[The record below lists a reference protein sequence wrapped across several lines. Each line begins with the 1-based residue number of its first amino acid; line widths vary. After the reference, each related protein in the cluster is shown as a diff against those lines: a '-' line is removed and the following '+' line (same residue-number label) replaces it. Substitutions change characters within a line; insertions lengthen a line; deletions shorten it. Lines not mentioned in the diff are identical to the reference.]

1 MSRFYQKY
9 LNGLPNKDGEA
20 VDAKQVDPTS
30 MVSSSSNTATAGKSE
45 SAPQRRAQI
54 VNKSD
59 NFNPNATHNLQ
70 TFAKPDASKA
80 FLRNALGYHYL
91 FAELD
96 GNDMSRIVDC
106 MRPTFASEGESIIR
120 EGDLGDLFY
129 CLESGTADASVTGVG
144 SVMTYTSGG
153 CFGELALIYNSP
165 RAASV
170 TATTECKLWALD
182 LKTFRTILSSTSS
195 SQLVRRCGFL
205 KKCNFLDPLNNEQIG
220 KLASAFDSVSFED
233 GAQIVRQGDVA
244 DSFYIIEE
252 GSVKCTQ
259 IKGTGREV
267 DLMKLNSGDYFGE
280 MALMLHDK
288 RHANCTAVGKVKCF
302 VLSREKFDLLLGPVQ
317 EMLARKMRIRIL
329 QSVPIL
335 SRLSENKLIK
345 LAGVMRVQAFSD
357 GAYIIKQG
365 EEGSR
370 FYIINEGEVRATRT
384 SADSKEKE
392 LIRLYA
398 HDFFGEHAL
407 ITNDVRTANIIAV
420 GNVECL
426 VLERSSFQ
434 TLLTDVQDDLVD
446 AMTRRDES
454 NAADDGDEDGAT
466 APVTNFEYGELQ
478 VMRTIGTGTFGRVK
492 MVKHAPSGQV
502 CALKCMNKA
511 DVLESHQEKNI
522 MTEKNL
528 LFECSSSIFILQLLQ
543 TFNQPN
549 QIMMLMEFIQ
559 GGELW
564 SYIYEKTDTVK
575 RNKMGGFEMSAVKFY
590 AASVIQGFKHMHRK
604 NIAYRDL
611 KPENILIDSKGYVK
625 IIDFGFAK
633 KIPSVAADGTRIDK
647 TYTLCG
653 TPEYLAPE
661 IVMSKGYDKGVDYW
675 AFGCLV
681 YELWLG
687 RTPFQA
693 DYTTKI
699 FQNIVASDKNLSFPA
714 GMDPS
719 HVAICKKLLT
729 SNPAFRLGSLSGGI
743 DDIINDPFF
752 SGYDWERLYA
762 GTLRSPYSPP
772 VKDAMDTSNFDEYDE
787 EASPSIYTGSQ
798 SIFENF

>member
-1 MSRFYQKY
+1 M
-9 LNGLPNKDGEA
+9 
-20 VDAKQVDPTS
+20 
-30 MVSSSSNTATAGKSE
+30 
-45 SAPQRRAQI
+45 
-54 VNKSD
+54 
-59 NFNPNATHNLQ
+59 Q
-70 TFAKPDASKA
+70 TYAKPDASKT
-80 FLRNALGYHYL
+80 FIRNALTEHYL
-91 FAELD
+91 FAELAD
-96 GNDMSRIVDC
+96 EDMTRIVDC
-106 MRPTFASEGESIIR
+106 MRPTFGSEGETIIT

-129 CLESGTADASVTGVG
+129 CLESGSADASVKGVG
-144 SVMTYTSGG
+144 NVMTYTSGG

-165 RAASV
+165 RAATV
-170 TATTECKLWALD
+170 VATTECKLWALD
-182 LKTFRTILSSTSS
+182 LKTFRSILASTSS
-195 SQLVRRCGFL
+195 SQMVRRCGFL
-205 KKCNFLDPLNNEQIG
+205 KKCTFLDSLNNEQVG
-220 KLASAFDSVSFED
+220 KLASAFESLTFDA
-233 GAQIVRQGDVA
+233 GATIVRQGDIA

-252 GSVKCTQ
+252 GTVKCTQ

-267 DLMKLNSGDYFGE
+267 DLLNLQTGDYFGE

-335 SRLSENKLIK
+335 SRLTENKLIK
-345 LAGVMRVQAFSD
+345 LAGVMRVQAFTD

-370 FYIINEGEVRATRT
+370 FYIINEGEVRATR
-384 SADSKEKE
+384 KEGDGKDVE
-392 LIRLYA
+392 KIRLYA

-446 AMTRRDES
+446 AMTKRDDA
-454 NAADDGDEDGAT
+454 NAAGAVVEEIAGAKT
-466 APVTNFEYGELQ
+466 AYLWEELQ

-492 MVKHAPSGQV
+492 MVKHTPSGQV

-528 LFECSSSIFILQLLQ
+528 LFECANSVFILQLLQ
-543 TFNQPN
+543 TFNSPN

-564 SYIYEKTDTVK
+564 TYIYEKTDTVK
-575 RNKMGGFEMSAVKFY
+575 RNKLGGFEMSAVKFY
-590 AASVIQGFKHMHRK
+590 SASVIQGFKHMHNK

-611 KPENILIDSKGYVK
+611 KPENILIDHLGYVK

-633 KIPSVAADGTRIDK
+633 KIPSIGDDGVQHNK

-675 AFGCLV
+675 ALGCLV
-681 YELWLG
+681 YELFLG
-687 RTPFQA
+687 KTPFQA

-699 FQNIVASDKNLSFPA
+699 FQNIVASDKNLNFPA
-714 GMDPS
+714 GMDPA
-719 HVAICKKLLT
+719 HVALCKKLLC
-729 SNPAFRLGSLSGGI
+729 SNPAFRLGSLSGGVE
-743 DDIINDPFF
+743 DIISDPFF
-752 SGYDWERLYA
+752 NGFDWTALMDV
-762 GTLRSPYSPP
+762 TMKSPYSPP
-772 VKDAMDTSNFDEYDE
+772 VKDSSDTSNFDEYEE
-787 EASPSIYTGSQ
+787 EASPSIYSGSQ
-798 SIFENF
+798 AIFEQF

>member
-9 LNGLPNKDGEA
+9 LNGLSNKNAGGTSE
-20 VDAKQVDPTS
+20 KIDPTS
-30 MVSSSSNTATAGKSE
+30 MSLSTTSGADKSAAGKE
-45 SAPQRRAQI
+45 ASAPQRRVQI

-59 NFNPNATHNLQ
+59 NFNPGATLQ

-80 FLRNALGYHYL
+80 FIRNALREHYL
-91 FAELD
+91 FAELAD
-96 GNDMSRIVDC
+96 EDMSRIVEC
-106 MRPTFASEGESIIR
+106 MRPTFGSEGETIIK

-129 CLESGTADASVTGVG
+129 CLESGTADASVSGVG
-144 SVMTYTSGG
+144 NVMTYTSGG

-165 RAASV
+165 RAATV
-170 TATTECKLWALD
+170 VATTECKLWALD
-182 LKTFRTILSSTSS
+182 LKTFRSILASTSS
-195 SQLVRRCGFL
+195 SQMVRRCGFL
-205 KKCNFLDPLNNEQIG
+205 KKCTFLDSLNNEQVG
-220 KLASAFDSVSFED
+220 KLASAFESLAFDD
-233 GAQIVRQGDVA
+233 GATIVRQGDVA

-252 GSVKCTQ
+252 GTVKCTQ
-259 IKGTGREV
+259 VKGTGREV
-267 DLMKLNSGDYFGE
+267 DLLNLQAGDYFGE

-288 RHANCTAVGKVKCF
+288 RHANCTAIGKVKCF

-335 SRLSENKLIK
+335 SRLTENKLIK
-345 LAGVMRVQAFSD
+345 LAGVMRVQAFTD

-370 FYIINEGEVRATRT
+370 FYIINEGEVRATR
-384 SADSKEKE
+384 KEGDKDVE
-392 LIRLYA
+392 KIRLYA

-446 AMTRRDES
+446 AMTKRDES
-454 NAADDGDEDGAT
+454 NAAGA
-466 APVTNFEYGELQ
+466 AVEEIAGAKTNYLWDELQ

-492 MVKHAPSGQV
+492 MVKHTPSGQV

-528 LFECSSSIFILQLLQ
+528 LFECANSVFILQLLQ
-543 TFNQPN
+543 TFNSPN

-564 SYIYEKTDTVK
+564 TYIYEKTDTVK
-575 RNKMGGFEMSAVKFY
+575 RNKLGGFEMSAVKFY
-590 AASVIQGFKHMHRK
+590 SASVIQGFKHMHNK
-604 NIAYRDL
+604 SIAYRDL
-611 KPENILIDSKGYVK
+611 KPENILIDHLGYVK

-633 KIPSVAADGTRIDK
+633 KIPSVGADGVQHDK

-675 AFGCLV
+675 ALGCLV
-681 YELWLG
+681 YELFLG

-699 FQNIVASDKNLSFPA
+699 FQNIVASEKNLNFPA
-714 GMDPS
+714 GMDPA
-719 HVAICKKLLT
+719 HVSLCKKLLCA
-729 SNPAFRLGSLSGGI
+729 NPAFRLGSLSGGVE
-743 DDIINDPFF
+743 DIINDPFF
-752 SGYDWERLYA
+752 SDFDWAALMDVKMK
-762 GTLRSPYSPP
+762 SPYSPP
-772 VKDAMDTSNFDEYDE
+772 VKDASDTSNFDEYE
-787 EASPSIYTGSQ
+787 EETSPSIYTGSQ
-798 SIFENF
+798 AIFEQF

>member
-1 MSRFYQKY
+1 M
-9 LNGLPNKDGEA
+9 
-20 VDAKQVDPTS
+20 T
-30 MVSSSSNTATAGKSE
+30 
-45 SAPQRRAQI
+45 
-54 VNKSD
+54 
-59 NFNPNATHNLQ
+59 
-70 TFAKPDASKA
+70 
-80 FLRNALGYHYL
+80 
-91 FAELD
+91 
-96 GNDMSRIVDC
+96 RIVDC
-106 MRPTFASEGESIIR
+106 MRPTFCSEGETIIR

-129 CLESGTADASVTGVG
+129 CIESGTADASINNVG
-144 SVMTYTSGG
+144 NVMTYTSGA

-170 TATTECKLWALD
+170 VATTECKLWALD
-182 LKTFRTILSSTSS
+182 LKTFRSILASTSS
-195 SQLVRRCGFL
+195 SQMVRRCGFL
-205 KKCNFLDPLNNEQIG
+205 KKCTFLDPLNNEQIG
-220 KLASAFDSVSFED
+220 KLASAFDTVTFED
-233 GAQIVRQGDVA
+233 GAVIVRQGDVA
-244 DSFYIIEE
+244 DAFFIIEE
-252 GSVKCTQ
+252 GNVKCTQ
-259 IKGTGREV
+259 IKGSGREV
-267 DLMKLNSGDYFGE
+267 DLMKLQSGDYFGE
-280 MALMLHDK
+280 MALMLNDK
-288 RHANCTAVGKVKCF
+288 RHANCIAQGKVKCF
-302 VLSREKFDLLLGPVQ
+302 TLTREKFDLLLGPVQ

-335 SRLSENKLIK
+335 SRLSEAKLIK

-357 GAYIIKQG
+357 GAYIIKHG

-370 FYIINEGEVRATRT
+370 FYIINEGEVRATRPQPDG
-384 SADSKEKE
+384 SQKE
-392 LIRLYA
+392 LIRLHA

-407 ITNDVRTANIIAV
+407 ITNDVRTASIIAV

-446 AMTRRDES
+446 AMTKRDES
-454 NAADDGDEDGAT
+454 NAQDGNDEDEGT
-466 APVTNFEYGELQ
+466 SGPITNMAYEDMQ
-478 VMRTIGTGTFGRVK
+478 IMRTIGTGTFGRVK
-492 MVKHAPSGQV
+492 MVKCTSGQV

-528 LFECSSSIFILQLLQ
+528 LFECSASIFILQLLQ
-543 TFNQPN
+543 TFNQSN

-564 SYIYEKTDTVK
+564 SYIYEKLDTVK
-575 RNKMGGFEMSAVKFY
+575 RNKMGGFDMPAVKFY
-590 AASVIQGFKHMHRK
+590 AASVILGFKHMHGK

-611 KPENILIDSKGYVK
+611 KPENILIDSNGYVK

-633 KIPSVAADGTRIDK
+633 KIPGVGPDGVHHDK

-675 AFGCLV
+675 AYGCLV

-699 FQNIVASDKNLSFPA
+699 FQNIVASDKNLAFPA
-714 GMDPS
+714 GMDPA
-719 HVAICKKLLT
+719 HVALCKKLLT
-729 SNPAFRLGSLSGGI
+729 ANPAFRLGSLSGGI
-743 DDIINDPFF
+743 NDIINDPFF
-752 SGYDWERLYA
+752 AGYDWEALKS
-762 GTLRSPYSPP
+762 GKMKSPYSPP
-772 VKDAMDTSNFDEYDE
+772 VKDAMDTSNFDEYE
-787 EASPSIYTGSQ
+787 EETNPSIYTGAQ
-798 SIFENF
+798 SIFEGF

>member
-1 MSRFYQKY
+1 
-9 LNGLPNKDGEA
+9 
-20 VDAKQVDPTS
+20 V
-30 MVSSSSNTATAGKSE
+30 
-45 SAPQRRAQI
+45 QI

-59 NFNPNATHNLQ
+59 NFNPNAGVDSLQ
-70 TFAKPDASKA
+70 TFAKPEASKA
-80 FLRNALGYHYL
+80 FLRNALSDHYL
-91 FAELD
+91 FTELS
-96 GNDMSRIVDC
+96 NVDMIRIVDC
-106 MRPTFASEGESIIR
+106 MRPTFASEGETIIT

-129 CLESGTADASVTGVG
+129 CLESGTADASVNGVG
-144 SVMTYTSGG
+144 NVMTYTSGG

-165 RAASV
+165 RAATV
-170 TATTECKLWALD
+170 TSSTECKLWALD
-182 LKTFRTILSSTSS
+182 LKTFRSILASTSS
-195 SQLVRRCGFL
+195 SQMVRRCGFL
-205 KKCNFLDPLNNEQIG
+205 KKCTFLDPLNNEQIG
-220 KLASAFDSVSFED
+220 KLAGAFDTVEYED
-233 GAQIVRQGDVA
+233 GAMIVRQGDVA
-244 DSFYIIEE
+244 DSFFIIEE
-252 GSVKCTQ
+252 GTVKCSQ
-259 IKGTGREV
+259 VKGTGREV
-267 DLMKLNSGDYFGE
+267 DLMRLQAGDYFGE

-288 RHANCTAVGKVKCF
+288 RHAHCTAVGKVKCF
-302 VLSREKFDLLLGPVQ
+302 QLSREKFDLLLGPVQ

-335 SRLSENKLIK
+335 SRLSENKLVK

-357 GAYIIKQG
+357 GAYVIKQG

-370 FYIINEGEVRATRT
+370 FYIINEGEVRATRLG
-384 SADSKEKE
+384 SDGKEKE

-446 AMTRRDES
+446 AMTKRDEV
-454 NAADDGDEDGAT
+454 NAQDDGDEDDGT
-466 APVTNFEYGELQ
+466 SGPITNYSFDELQ

-492 MVKHAPSGQV
+492 MVKHPNGEV

-528 LFECSSSIFILQLLQ
+528 LFECSASVFVLKLLQ
-543 TFNQPN
+543 TFNSPN

-564 SYIYEKTDTVK
+564 TYIYEKLDTVK

-590 AASVIQGFKHMHRK
+590 SASVILGFKHMHGK

-611 KPENILIDSKGYVK
+611 KPENILIDAKGYVK

-633 KIPSVAADGTRIDK
+633 KIPSVGADGTTHDK

-675 AFGCLV
+675 AYGCLV
-681 YELWLG
+681 YELFLG

-714 GMDPS
+714 GMDAA
-719 HVAICKKLLT
+719 HVALCKKLLT

-743 DDIINDPFF
+743 NDIINDPFF
-752 SGYDWERLYA
+752 AGFDWEALKD
-762 GTLRSPYSPP
+762 TTMKSPYSPP
-772 VKDAMDTSNFDEYDE
+772 VKDASDTSNFDEYE
-787 EASPSIYTGSQ
+787 EETNPSIYSGSQ
-798 SIFENF
+798 SIFEGF

>member
-1 MSRFYQKY
+1 
-9 LNGLPNKDGEA
+9 
-20 VDAKQVDPTS
+20 
-30 MVSSSSNTATAGKSE
+30 MV
-45 SAPQRRAQI
+45 
-54 VNKSD
+54 
-59 NFNPNATHNLQ
+59 
-70 TFAKPDASKA
+70 
-80 FLRNALGYHYL
+80 
-91 FAELD
+91 
-96 GNDMSRIVDC
+96 RIVDC
-106 MRPTFASEGESIIR
+106 MRPTFASEGETIIT

-129 CLESGTADASVTGVG
+129 CLESGTADATVKGVG

-165 RAASV
+165 RAATVVAS
-170 TATTECKLWALD
+170 TDCKLWALD
-182 LKTFRTILSSTSS
+182 LKTFRSILASTSS
-195 SQLVRRCGFL
+195 SQMMRRCGFL
-205 KKCNFLDPLNNEQIG
+205 KKCTFLDPLNNEQIG
-220 KLASAFDSVSFED
+220 KLAGAFECVSFED
-233 GAQIVRQGDVA
+233 GATIVRQGDVA
-244 DSFYIIEE
+244 DSFFIIEE
-252 GSVKCTQ
+252 GTVKCTQ

-267 DLMKLNSGDYFGE
+267 DLMRLQSGDYFGE

-288 RHANCTAVGKVKCF
+288 RHANCIAQGKVKCF
-302 VLSREKFDLLLGPVQ
+302 SLSREKFDLLLGPVQ

-357 GAYIIKQG
+357 GAYVIKQG

-370 FYIINEGEVRATRT
+370 FYIINEGEVRATRVG
-384 SADSKEKE
+384 ADGKEKE

-446 AMTRRDES
+446 AMTKRDDA
-454 NAADDGDEDGAT
+454 NAQSTTIEDDGQAG
-466 APVTNFEYGELQ
+466 PVTDYAFDDLQ

-492 MVKHAPSGQV
+492 MVKHPASGQV

-528 LFECSSSIFILQLLQ
+528 LYECSASIFVLKLLQ
-543 TFNQPN
+543 CYNTPN

-564 SYIYEKTDTVK
+564 TYIYEKMDTVK

-590 AASVIQGFKHMHRK
+590 SASVIQGFKHMHGK

-611 KPENILIDSKGYVK
+611 KPENILIDHLGYVK

-633 KIPSVAADGTRIDK
+633 KIPNKGADGTMHDK

-661 IVMSKGYDKGVDYW
+661 IGVDYW
-675 AFGCLV
+675 AYGCLV
-681 YELWLG
+681 YELFLG

-714 GMDPS
+714 GMDPA
-719 HVAICKKLLT
+719 HVALCKKLLT
-729 SNPAFRLGSLSGGI
+729 ANPAFRLGSLSGGI
-743 DDIINDPFF
+743 DDIINDP
-752 SGYDWERLYA
+752 
-762 GTLRSPYSPP
+762 
-772 VKDAMDTSNFDEYDE
+772 
-787 EASPSIYTGSQ
+787 
-798 SIFENF
+798 